1 MIVYNVKLL
10 GMNAKY
16 EKLKERILN
25 NELIGYE
32 YVEQFKNNHPGLIL
46 FFKGE
51 SQIHTVGHKSVEE
64 FKDLVKDLELRF
76 ALMTKRFH
84 GADC

>member
-1 MIVYNVKLL
+1 
-10 GMNAKY
+10 MNAKY

-32 YVEQFKNNHPGLIL
+32 YVERFANNHPGLIL

-51 SQIHTVGHKSVEE
+51 SRIHTIGHKSVEE
-64 FKDLVKDLELRF
+64 FRELVNDLELRF
-76 ALMTKRFH
+76 ALFTKSFH
-84 GADC
+84 GAQY